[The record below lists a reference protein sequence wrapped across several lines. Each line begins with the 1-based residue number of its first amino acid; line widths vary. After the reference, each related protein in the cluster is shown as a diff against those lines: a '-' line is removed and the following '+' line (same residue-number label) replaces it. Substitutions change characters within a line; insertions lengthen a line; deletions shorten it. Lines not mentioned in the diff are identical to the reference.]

1 MSLEEAEEVAAPRS
15 PFSTRTTDR
24 PRPAASRAI
33 PAPLMPPPMTRR
45 SQFAAGM
52 AAHYSAPRPDRRTR
66 RFLRRARF
74 LHLLEL
80 QHLDPDLGA
89 RFGLLA
95 RLRLLFA
102 HALEGPAHVGVEAR
116 LVPEGRIEDG
126 FSGVL
131 GPTPTRRFFQTP
143 PRGIACA
150 ISLAGLFVR
159 CKSAC
164 NYTCSREATSRSVRF
179 AIPRSARALAR
190 FCSEDA
196 QRCRIV

>member
-1 MSLEEAEEVAAPRS
+1 MSLEEADEVAAPRS

-24 PRPAASRAI
+24 PRPAASRAM

-52 AAHYSAPRPDRRTR
+52 AAHYSAPRPNRRTR
-66 RFLRRARF
+66 RFLGRARF
-74 LHLLEL
+74 LDLLEL
-80 QHLDPDLGA
+80 EHLDANFGA

-95 RLRLLFA
+95 RLRLLFGP
-102 HALEGPAHVGVEAR
+102 ALESPAHVGVEAR
-116 LVPEGRIEDG
+116 LVPEGRIEDI
-126 FSGVL
+126 FHAVL
-131 GPTPTRRFFQTP
+131 APTLTRRFFQTP

-150 ISLAGLFVR
+150 ISLAGLFMR

-164 NYTCSREATSRSVRF
+164 HYICSREATSRSVRF
-179 AIPRSARALAR
+179 AISRSARALAR
-190 FCSEDA
+190 FCSGDA

>member
-24 PRPAASRAI
+24 PRAAASRAI

-52 AAHYSAPRPDRRTR
+52 AAHYSAPRRARRTT
-66 RFLRRARF
+66 RFLGRARF

-80 QHLDPDLGA
+80 EHLDPKLRA

-116 LVPEGRIEDG
+116 LVPERGIEDM
-126 FSGVL
+126 FHAVL
-131 GPTPTRRFFQTP
+131 APTLTRLILSNTAARH
-143 PRGIACA
+143 CM
-150 ISLAGLFVR
+150 
-159 CKSAC
+159 C
-164 NYTCSREATSRSVRF
+164 N
-179 AIPRSARALAR
+179 
-190 FCSEDA
+190 
-196 QRCRIV
+196 